1 MTIKQLMQAI
11 DKEVYYNVDTMKIL
25 CIVKDVKL
33 VWQKPLLQ
41 LVPVAG
47 TGSKWVAL
55 SSVSATNNTSV
66 IVY

>member
-11 DKEVYYNVDTMKIL
+11 GQNVYYNVDTMKIL
-25 CIVKDVKL
+25 CTVQDVKL
-33 VWQKPLLQ
+33 AWQKPLLQ
-41 LVPVAG
+41 LVPVMG

-55 SSVSATNNTSV
+55 TSVSAANNTS